1 MGQQDEVMRWFVM
14 RDLKRGNA
22 KNHAYKM
29 LQGLKF
35 DVFTPM
41 KWHVATRK
49 GEKVREEIPVIPD
62 LLFEV
67 ILTF

>member
-49 GEKVREEIPVIPD
+49 GEKVREEIPVIIS
-62 LLFEV
+62 V
-67 ILTF
+67 H